1 MARRARTCCKNV
13 KDEIGHSCYKHVC
26 NTVKKEYMVKGKVL
40 NGFLKSKKFKR
51 ETEYRVCSNLKLK
64 IGDYEPP
71 PSKNNKRS
79 QPSSEHNTRNN
90 RTKIKVESL
99 KRIRVRVPGTDDVFE
114 EISLI
119 HPTEEP
125 VEMSLDPPE
134 NFTDNPSQ
142 SFRDK
147 LKKNAPRN
155 KE

>member
-1 MARRARTCCKNV
+1 MPRATKSCGKAV
-13 KDEIGHSCYKHVC
+13 KDEISNSCDKHTC
-26 NTVKKEYMVKGKVL
+26 NTVKGAYMIKGKVL

-71 PSKNNKRS
+71 PSRNNKRS
-79 QPSSEHNTRNN
+79 HPRSEYNTRKN
-90 RTKIKVESL
+90 RTRIKVESL

-147 LKKNAPRN
+147 LKKRS
-155 KE
+155 